1 MRPDNMTHT
10 SVRQLQND
18 FELTAQPDS
27 LAEKEREFER
37 RPGVEPVMATL
48 AQALEAL
55 EAEQH

>member
-1 MRPDNMTHT
+1 MTHT

-27 LAEKEREFER
+27 LAEKEREFKR